1 MFTKEQIIE
10 IRDKLAI
17 FSVKDS
23 QFNTATLPL
32 TGEEYV
38 ALVQNSLNVKTSVVA
53 FQDLVQAKLPKVVIG
68 SSDTNKDLI
77 DFYRNDSMI
86 LLRYWKT
93 EYPLNELMGTYNFP
107 MVSST
112 DAGALNSSDYN
123 KFIGY
128 NSTLTSHTT
137 LINNHSATLA
147 SHTNTLN
154 NHETNITTNTNNISR
169 LVSRCDTINGTAVAA
184 LTLGK
189 NLEAQIIPPIE
200 ATANEAKASATAN
213 RELINTINSNIS
225 KLYELN
231 VVYPSSLQNLTTES
245 TEDDIKKAFIPVVGG
260 TAGVVNT
267 PHVGYLIQTSEGS
280 YSRPDCLIICVELGS
295 VTTSKGVTVT
305 THKIL
310 YLKNNSDY
318 YRLEVSLDNGNYFVN
333 EVTYFGKLT
342 DWKQRF
348 AYIDAQLEKIED
360 RYIDVLGQI
369 NTANTNIATNTA
381 NIASNTSNI
390 TTIKSD
396 ISDIN
401 AMYLSLSEKITKNT
415 NDIEINASNIKTNT
429 EAIDYN
435 KSTIKE
441 ITHDINDIGDKI
453 TANTTA
459 ITELQDKLPTM
470 WANILAT
477 KDTAVMA
484 DGVRV
489 EIPAYTNTV
498 IKDFKTFALADNT
511 PNPKCITRFDIHYN
525 GIAKVKSVQFIK
537 YYQPT
542 DETVSN
548 DYGMVSLTNLDVSG
562 WDTSGVTTGASYMFY
577 LLKNVTALD
586 VRGFDTS
593 NMTSMQGM
601 FLNCRNLASVDV
613 SGFNTSKVTN
623 MRLVFSS
630 CLLLETI
637 DVSGFDT
644 QNVTTIESMFRWG
657 AVQSLDLHNWDLSS
671 CTNISGFVYACSSL
685 TDITFGEGFGKAK
698 ASGLTLDL
706 STCGSNNSYVLT
718 DNTYNSMLTMY
729 DRATNGLPTMTIKFN
744 AKHNLPD
751 GFVAAM
757 TARGYTITQ

>member
-1 MFTKEQIIE
+1 MANYQ
-10 IRDKLAI
+10 L
-17 FSVKDS
+17 S
-23 QFNTATLPL
+23 L
-32 TGEEYV
+32 TGEEINERLE
-38 ALVQNSLNVKTSVVA
+38 AIGTKDDAAAADGSLFARTTELQVTSTQYSGRIQTNEEAIEKHDTRITAAEKNISVNA
-53 FQDLVQAKLPKVVIG
+53 TNI
-68 SSDTNKDLI
+68 STNKETI
-77 DFYRNDSMI
+77 
-86 LLRYWKT
+86 T
-93 EYPLNELMGTYNFP
+93 
-107 MVSST
+107 
-112 DAGALNSSDYN
+112 A
-123 KFIGY
+123 IGEQVTK
-128 NSTLTSHTT
+128 NV
-137 LINNHSATLA
+137 NNIAD
-147 SHTNTLN
+147 
-154 NHETNITTNTNNISR
+154 HETRLTAAEGKLTTHTNNIKDISIEVDDHHTALNKHTEQIATNEAAIATNAADIAR
-169 LVSRCDTINGTAVAA
+169 INDTMGPYTDRPSVTLTASETGKVIDATGTKVSKSGWAIAEFVAEKGNVYLFKPGATDSNVCVFAEKITSIETRTIDYSYTYNSDGTIATAVA
-184 LTLGK
+184 TYLGTTHTYTYTY
-189 NLEAQIIPPIE
+189 A
-200 ATANEAKASATAN
+200 ADGTC
-213 RELINTINSNIS
+213 TIKEGSTVVDS
-225 KLYELN
+225 LPLLYK
-231 VVYPSSLQNLTTES
+231 TT
-245 TEDDIKKAFIPVVGG
+245 V
-260 TAGVVNT
+260 
-267 PHVGYLIQTSEGS
+267 GS
-280 YSRPDCLIICVELGS
+280 YSPLVRLNADAELPKDG
-295 VTTSKGVTVT
+295 
-305 THKIL
+305 
-310 YLKNNSDY
+310 YC
-318 YRLEVSLDNGNYFVN
+318 
-333 EVTYFGKLT
+333 
-342 DWKQRF
+342 
-348 AYIDAQLEKIED
+348 
-360 RYIDVLGQI
+360 RYM
-369 NTANTNIATNTA
+369 
-381 NIASNTSNI
+381 SHF
-390 TTIKSD
+390 K
-396 ISDIN
+396 
-401 AMYLSLSEKITKNT
+401 
-415 NDIEINASNIKTNT
+415 
-429 EAIDYN
+429 
-435 KSTIKE
+435 
-441 ITHDINDIGDKI
+441 GDKSI
-453 TANTTA
+453 TIAVSYKVGSADLTMRVTRDGVLASISTQLGNLSQREDETRTQLV
-459 ITELQDKLPTM
+459 EKVPTM
-470 WANILAT
+470 WVNILAT